1 MTIIR
6 KPLSELHK
14 PDKNVRRH
22 TDKPV
27 SYTHLDVYK
36 RQVWSDMKAHF
47 GRKYV
52 TEADLREYHVHT
64 AWNATLML
72 LDD

>member
-1 MTIIR
+1 
-6 KPLSELHK
+6 
-14 PDKNVRRH
+14 
-22 TDKPV
+22 
-27 SYTHLDVYK
+27 
-36 RQVWSDMKAHF
+36 MKAHF